1 MLFAKSFK
9 QFGQSLK
16 GEIHDAKVST
26 GEKIS
31 NSLDAMERKVT
42 RGVYSTVDTLADMKD
57 TFKEGRAKY
66 FDEEKDTNET
76 ILDGEF
82 TVKE

>member
-16 GEIHDAKVST
+16 GELHDAKVAT

-31 NSLDAMERKVT
+31 NSLDAMERKMM
-42 RGVYSTVDTLADMKD
+42 RGVYNTVDTLADMKKA
-57 TFKEGRAKY
+57 FNEGRAKY
-66 FDEEKDTNET
+66 FDDEADFNGT
-76 ILDGEF
+76 IIDGEF

>member
-16 GEIHDAKVST
+16 GEVHDAKVAT

-31 NSLDAMERKVT
+31 NSLDAMERKVM
-42 RGVYSTVDTLADMKD
+42 RGVYNTVNTLVDMNN
-57 TFKEGRAKY
+57 TFNEGRTKY
-66 FDEEKDTNET
+66 FDEEMDTNET
-76 ILDGEF
+76 IIDGEF